1 MQNNVVRTFESSLF
15 GSIYTFTDTNGAPW
29 FVGKQVAEKLGYS
42 MERSTLSWTL
52 NRHCPDKGML
62 SVVLENVVRNIQ
74 RLPDN
79 VRRNSVLISEADL
92 YRLVMNSTLEG
103 AVAFQDWVVN
113 EVLPSIRQHGGYN
126 SEQASMEDQYADP
139 ELFQRMND
147 MHAEFSGF
155 MREQMSFNQQLMGS
169 ITELVRV
176 VANRPT
182 EAPLRPMPSGH
193 TTLDVLYQE
202 TNGVMSKDAFK
213 SLLRGARWP
222 RGSYEKALECGRVVE
237 LTSYPVTAEIL
248 GQEIHINQLVE
259 RTVRDARQITTY
271 YYEHPLVTGRFRIN
285 R

>member
-15 GSIYTFTDTNGAPW
+15 GSLYTFTDANGAPW
-29 FVGKQVAEKLGYS
+29 FVGKQVAEKLGYDGT
-42 MERSTLSWTL
+42 RVNLSQTL
-52 NRHCPDKGML
+52 NRHCQDKRSL
-62 SVVLENVVRNIQ
+62 QTLTETVNVLPQ
-74 RLPDN
+74 G

-92 YRLVMNSTLEG
+92 YRLVMGSTLED
-103 AVAFQDWVVN
+103 AIAFQNWVVN
-113 EVLPSIRQHGGYN
+113 EVLPSIRHHGGYN

-176 VANRPT
+176 VANRPAET
-182 EAPLRPMPSGH
+182 PLRPMPSGH
-193 TTLDVLYQE
+193 TTLDVLYQS

-285 R
+285 RYGEL

>member
-15 GSIYTFTDTNGAPW
+15 GTINTITDSVGAPW
-29 FVGKQVAEKLGYS
+29 FVGRQVAEKLGYIRNNPDQNIS
-42 MERSTLSWTL
+42 NALR
-52 NRHCPDKGML
+52 RHCPESQTL
-62 SVVLENVVRNIQ
+62 SNLTDN
-74 RLPDN
+74 RLGL
-79 VRRNSVLISEADL
+79 RSSTKMISEADL

-176 VANRPT
+176 VANRPAET
-182 EAPLRPMPSGH
+182 PLRPMPSGH

-271 YYEHPLVTGRFRIN
+271 YYEHSLVTGRFRIN

>member
-29 FVGKQVAEKLGYS
+29 FVGKQVAEKLGYAV
-42 MERSTLSWTL
+42 EHRQTLSQAFS
-52 NRHCPDKGML
+52 RHCPDRTNVNEM
-62 SVVLENVVRNIQ
+62 SIETIDVLPQ
-74 RLPDN
+74 G
-79 VRRNSVLISEADL
+79 VRRNSALISEGDL
-92 YRLVMNSTLEG
+92 YRLVIGSTLED
-103 AVAFQDWVVN
+103 AVVFQNWVVT

-176 VANRPT
+176 VANRPAET
-182 EAPLRPMPSGH
+182 PLRPMPSGH
-193 TTLDVLYQE
+193 TTLDVLYQS
-202 TNGVMSKDAFK
+202 TNGVMSRDAFK

-222 RGSYEKALECGRVVE
+222 RGTYERALECGRVVE

>member
-15 GSIYTFTDTNGAPW
+15 GSLHTFTDTNGAPW
-29 FVGKQVAEKLGYS
+29 FVGKQVCEKLGYNMNRTS
-42 MERSTLSWTL
+42 LNATLT
-52 NRHCPDKGML
+52 RHCP
-62 SVVLENVVRNIQ
+62 SRQNVRQMSSAALDV
-74 RLPDN
+74 LPDG
-79 VRRNSVLISEADL
+79 VRMNSALISESDL
-92 YRLVMNSTLEG
+92 YRLVMSSQLG
-103 AVAFQDWVVN
+103 SAVAFQDWVVT

-176 VANRPT
+176 VANRPAET
-182 EAPLRPMPSGH
+182 PLRPMPSGH
-193 TTLDVLYQE
+193 TTLDVLYQS